1 MLMKKIVL
9 LFMAITACIAARSQ
23 QSLLLKVGGGLTS
36 HYSAHTKDIGAFCV
50 GLGYEYEFNQKWS
63 ISSGLLYFAKGW
75 KMPDETVP
83 AYDDSGALVYDE
95 ETGEQV
101 FGKKGEKSSANY
113 LQVPVVFNYY
123 IHLSSPH
130 YISLSA
136 GPYVAVGVGGTTEV
150 RGDTEKRG
158 SQRMYYEQDT
168 FGDEV
173 GAHRFDAGLTFAA
186 GYEYNRHINLSVN
199 ADLGLLK
206 VSRQGGRNRSFYL
219 SFMYRL

>member
-1 MLMKKIVL
+1 MKRLLILFVL
-9 LFMAITACIAARSQ
+9 VAACLTASSQ
-23 QSLLLKVGGGLTS
+23 QNFLLKVGAGVTS
-36 HYSAHTKDIGAFCV
+36 HYDTHTKDVGAFCV
-50 GLGYEYEFNQKWS
+50 GVGYEYEFSQKWS

-75 KMPDETVP
+75 KMPDKQVP
-83 AYDDSGALVYDE
+83 TYDDDGNFVYDE
-95 ETGEQV
+95 NTGEQI
-101 FGKKGEKSSANY
+101 FAKKGVKSYTNY
-113 LQVPVVFNYY
+113 LQVPVKFNYY

-130 YISLSA
+130 YVSLSA
-136 GPYVAVGVGGTTEV
+136 GPYVAIGVSGKTEV
-150 RGDTEKRG
+150 YGDTEKQG
-158 SQRMYYEQDT
+158 SQRMYYKQDT

-206 VSRQGGRNRSFYL
+206 VSRQGGRNRSLYL